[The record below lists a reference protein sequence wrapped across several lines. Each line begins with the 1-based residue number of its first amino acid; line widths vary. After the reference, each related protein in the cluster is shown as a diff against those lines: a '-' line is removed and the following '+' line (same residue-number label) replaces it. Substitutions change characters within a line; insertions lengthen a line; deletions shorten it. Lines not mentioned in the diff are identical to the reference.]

1 MCDIPLDLERKFEE
15 RWAARFVRPVSPIT
29 PKEQDLE
36 GQDQQLSAPVS
47 VVPPDHPSDEERRR
61 APEFH

>member
-1 MCDIPLDLERKFEE
+1 MCDFPLDLQRKFEE
-15 RWAARFVRPVSPIT
+15 RWAARFVRPAPPTT

-47 VVPPDHPSDEERRR
+47 TPDHPSDEER